1 MCICLMDTC
10 FNVMVV
16 SIILFLFDSSC
27 TLDQL
32 KGTHNE
38 NEERLGTEDDQVSN
52 EVAELVKSFKENNEV
67 ESEIVRKLFC

>member
-27 TLDQL
+27 ILDQL
-32 KGTHNE
+32 KGTQNE

-52 EVAELVKSFKENNEV
+52 EVAELVESFKENNEV

>member
-27 TLDQL
+27 ILDQL

-52 EVAELVKSFKENNEV
+52 EVAELVESFKENNEV